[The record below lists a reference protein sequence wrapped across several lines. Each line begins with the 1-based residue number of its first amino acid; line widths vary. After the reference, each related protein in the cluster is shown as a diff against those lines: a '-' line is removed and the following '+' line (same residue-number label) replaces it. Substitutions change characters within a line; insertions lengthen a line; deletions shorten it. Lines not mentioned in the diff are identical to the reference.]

1 MLGTR
6 QDRRVREIYSSTHL
20 IVVYLRQRFA
30 KWLLTRETVTDRR
43 VVRQWLVRLNDRND
57 REIRE
62 TERMKTTEV
71 AERGFDEA
79 RKRAERSESD

>member
-43 VVRQWLVRLNDRND
+43 VVRQWLVRLNDR
-57 REIRE
+57 EIRE
-62 TERMKTTEV
+62 TERMKTIEV

>member
-62 TERMKTTEV
+62 TERMRTIEV
-71 AERGFDEA
+71 AERGF
-79 RKRAERSESD
+79 

>member
-43 VVRQWLVRLNDRND
+43 VVRQWLVRLNDR
-57 REIRE
+57 EIRE
-62 TERMKTTEV
+62 TERMKTIEV

-79 RKRAERSESD
+79 RKRAERSEGD

>member
-62 TERMKTTEV
+62 TERMKTIEV
-71 AERGFDEA
+71 AERGF
-79 RKRAERSESD
+79 

>member
-30 KWLLTRETVTDRR
+30 KWLLTREIVTDRR
-43 VVRQWLVRLNDRND
+43 VVRQWLMRLNDRND

-62 TERMKTTEV
+62 TERMKTIEV
-71 AERGFDEA
+71 AERGF
-79 RKRAERSESD
+79 